1 MNDEHDD
8 YQFLALFQWRKH
20 TTIKHTDA
28 KMNKKRTNL
37 FFFYHLNP
45 LFFVFNNFN
54 FSMMVVH

>member
-28 KMNKKRTNL
+28 KMNKNAQIY
-37 FFFYHLNP
+37 FFLSFESVVFRFY
-45 LFFVFNNFN
+45 
-54 FSMMVVH
+54 

>member
-28 KMNKKRTNL
+28 KMNKNAQ

-45 LFFVFNNFN
+45 LFLIISIFP
-54 FSMMVVH
+54 

>member
-28 KMNKKRTNL
+28 KMNKKTHKFI
-37 FFFYHLNP
+37 FFLSFESV
-45 LFFVFNNFN
+45 VFRF
-54 FSMMVVH
+54 